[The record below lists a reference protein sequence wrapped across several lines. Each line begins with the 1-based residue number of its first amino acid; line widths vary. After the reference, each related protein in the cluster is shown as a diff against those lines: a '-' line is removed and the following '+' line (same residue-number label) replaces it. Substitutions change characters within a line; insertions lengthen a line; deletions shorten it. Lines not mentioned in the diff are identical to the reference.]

1 MKQSSPHYFAIIAAA
16 GLGRRLNLG
25 CPKQYGL
32 VQGKPILAYTLDCI
46 LSYPVFK
53 KCILVLHEQDQY
65 WKTFAM
71 THPKLVVVQGGT
83 ERHHSVLNG
92 LLALQTWAGASD
104 WVVVHDGVRPMLQHS
119 DLDKLIK
126 EVGDDPVGGLLGHPL
141 SATLKQVGHESQVI
155 TTLDRTAYWQ
165 AFTPQLFRYHWL
177 DQALK
182 QAIIQ
187 HDTITDEASA
197 IERLGHF
204 PKMVEGRSDNLKIT
218 YPADFELFK
227 RWVLGALTHTPKK

>member
-1 MKQSSPHYFAIIAAA
+1 MKQSSTHYFAIIVAA
-16 GLGRRLNLG
+16 GLGKRLNLG
-25 CPKQYGL
+25 RPKQYGL

-46 LSYPVFK
+46 LHYPLFE

-65 WKTFAM
+65 WKSFVIE
-71 THPKLVVVQGGT
+71 HPKLMVVQGGA
-83 ERHHSVLNG
+83 ERHHSVLQG
-92 LLALQTWAGASD
+92 LLALQSYAHAQD

-141 SATLKQVGHESQVI
+141 SATLKQVSHEPRVI
-155 TTLDRTAYWQ
+155 ATLDRTAYWQ
-165 AFTPQLFRYHWL
+165 ALTPQLFRYHWL
-177 DQALK
+177 NQALT
-182 QAIIQ
+182 QAIRQ

-197 IERLGHF
+197 IEQLGHF
-204 PKMVEGRSDNLKIT
+204 PKMIEGRSDNLKIT

-227 RWVLGALTHTPKK
+227 RWVLGGQHTFTKK